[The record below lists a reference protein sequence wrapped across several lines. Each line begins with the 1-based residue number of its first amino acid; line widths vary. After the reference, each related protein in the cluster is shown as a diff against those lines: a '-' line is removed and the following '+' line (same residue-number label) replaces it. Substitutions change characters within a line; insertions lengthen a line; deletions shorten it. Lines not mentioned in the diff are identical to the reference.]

1 MRDTGYAVCIAPC
14 RLLCRCWSWMLD
26 KDFSEYGNASE
37 MLLDLYVE
45 IEHLIWDAKNLS
57 YHKHLINYLRRNQR
71 WQVLMDLNIKM
82 VHKDNNV
89 IKDLKVLMSLHMIVH
104 QL

>member
-14 RLLCRCWSWMLD
+14 RLLRRCWSWMLD

-45 IEHLIWDAKNLS
+45 IKHLIWDAKNLS
-57 YHKHLINYLRRNQR
+57 YPNHLINHLRRNQR
-71 WQVLMDLNIKM
+71 CQVLTDLKIKL
-82 VHKDNNV
+82 VQKHNNV